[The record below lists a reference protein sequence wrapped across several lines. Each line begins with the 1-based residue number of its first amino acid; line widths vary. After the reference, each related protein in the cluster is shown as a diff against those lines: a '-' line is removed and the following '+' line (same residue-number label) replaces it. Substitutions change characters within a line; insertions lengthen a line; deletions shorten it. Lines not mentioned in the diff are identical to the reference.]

1 MNGCDATKPG
11 DGTVDSTRSALIVAS
26 DEYNDPGL
34 RRLLAPAND
43 ARALAEV
50 LQDPKIGAFEVHTLL
65 NKPAHEVN
73 LAVEEF
79 FADRRPNDLLV
90 MHFSCH
96 GVKGEDGELYFA
108 MVNTLLR
115 RLGAT
120 AVAADFVNRC
130 MGRSRSRRVVLL
142 LDCCYAGAFERGM
155 RSRADTRVGIEQRLG
170 GRGRAVITAS
180 SAMEYAFEGD
190 ELVGTQDLAPS
201 VFTSALVEGLETGD
215 ADRDQDGLVGLDEL
229 YDYIYDKVRA
239 VTPNQTPGK
248 WASVQGELVIAHR
261 ACPVSTP
268 AALPRELQELIDSP
282 FARARVAAVQELEC
296 LLSGSHAGLVLAAR
310 LALEQLT
317 EDDSRGVSAAATASL
332 TAQTQPSEAA
342 AIPSPEA
349 APIDPE
355 RVGSSPRLEAAPP
368 DVAPAAAPIDVGTAH
383 GEVPCPTCDGAG
395 ASPGTHPR
403 VCQSC
408 EGSGRTRQNMGNL
421 ASPEPCGFCQGRGL
435 MVDHPCP
442 ECDGSGRVTNWRHGI
457 FLNYRRQAAGW
468 VVGRLQDRLIETF
481 GVEQILTDVDASRPD
496 EDFRWALEA
505 AVDSRRVL
513 LAVIGPDW
521 ANVRDQE
528 GRRLLESPHDRVRV
542 EIESALRHT
551 GVLVIPV
558 LTDGAA
564 MPRAEELPGEL
575 EQLSLRQAVRISAAG
590 FPRDVE
596 MLINTLQKILVRP

>member
-1 MNGCDATKPG
+1 M
-11 DGTVDSTRSALIVAS
+11 DSTRSALIVAS
-26 DEYNDPGL
+26 NEYNDPGL
-34 RRLLAPAND
+34 RQLHAPASD
-43 ARALAEV
+43 ARALAAV
-50 LQDPKIGAFEVHTLL
+50 LQDPGIGAFEVHTLL
-65 NKPAHEVN
+65 NKAAHEVN

-90 MHFSCH
+90 VHFSCH

-108 MVNTLLR
+108 MTNTLLR

-155 RSRADTRVGIEQRLG
+155 RARADTTVGIEEKLG

-190 ELVGTQDLAPS
+190 ELASTQELAPS

-229 YDYIYDKVRA
+229 YEYIFEKVRA

-282 FARARVAAVQELEC
+282 FAQARVVTVQELEC

-317 EDDSRGVSAAATASL
+317 EDDSRSVSAAATASL
-332 TAQTQPSEAA
+332 STQTQPPVAA
-342 AIPSPEA
+342 ATPHPEA
-349 APIDPE
+349 VPIDPK
-355 RVGSSPRLEAAPP
+355 RVGSSPRLEAARP
-368 DVAPAAAPIDVGTAH
+368 DVVPAAAPVNVGPAYR
-383 GEVPCPTCDGAG
+383 EVPCPTCDGAG
-395 ASPGTHPR
+395 AAPGTHPR

-408 EGSGRTRQNMGNL
+408 EGSGRTGQNTGTRTF
-421 ASPEPCGFCQGRGL
+421 PELCGVCQGRGL
-435 MVDHPCP
+435 VVDHPCP

-468 VVGRLQDRLIETF
+468 VVGRLHDRLIEAF
-481 GVEQILTDVDASRPD
+481 GVDQILTDVHASRPD

-505 AVDSRRVL
+505 AVNHRHVL

-521 ANVRDQE
+521 ADVRDEQ
-528 GRRLLESPHDRVRV
+528 GRRLLESPHDRVRI

-551 GVLVIPV
+551 GVVVIPV

-564 MPRAEELPGEL
+564 MPRAEELPGEMA
-575 EQLSLRQAVRISAAG
+575 QLSMHQAVRVSAAG
-590 FPRDVE
+590 FARDVE
-596 MLINTLQKILVRP
+596 ILIDTLQKILVRP